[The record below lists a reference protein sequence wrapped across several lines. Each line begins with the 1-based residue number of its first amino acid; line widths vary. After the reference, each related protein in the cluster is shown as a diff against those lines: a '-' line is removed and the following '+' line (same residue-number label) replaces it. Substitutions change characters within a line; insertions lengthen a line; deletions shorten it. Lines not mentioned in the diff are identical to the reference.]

1 MRSDPEGIL
10 EAGLKAYSLGD
21 LPAAAAY
28 FAEDAVYAIYVDKD
42 ILPFAGEVVGR
53 AAILKVWQGLLS
65 PFELVRHAP
74 RIISCADD
82 IVRSQVD
89 FAFRHRAS
97 GEVIDGVLRIVA
109 QVTNGQIVRYRE
121 YHDQDRLRAFMRLC
135 EGGGQNPVVSAQS
148 S

>member
-21 LPAAAAY
+21 LHATIA
-28 FAEDAVYAIYVDKD
+28 FFSEDAIYAIYIDRE

-53 AAILKVWQGLLS
+53 SAILQIWQDMLL
-65 PFELVRHAP
+65 PFELVRHVP
-74 RIISCADD
+74 RILSCEDD
-82 IVRSQVD
+82 IVRCQVE

-109 QVTNGQIVRYRE
+109 QVIDGQIVRYRE
-121 YHDQDRLRAFMRLC
+121 YHDQERLRAFMRL
-135 EGGGQNPVVSAQS
+135 VSHNTHSGAG
-148 S
+148 